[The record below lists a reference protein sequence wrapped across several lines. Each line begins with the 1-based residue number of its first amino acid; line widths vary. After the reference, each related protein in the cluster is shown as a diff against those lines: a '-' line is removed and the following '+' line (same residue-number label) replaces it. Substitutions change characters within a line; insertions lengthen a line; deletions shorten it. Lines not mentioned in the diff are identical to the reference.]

1 MIQIFFQKH
10 GAVVA
15 LSGAEYRLLRVFLD
29 HPQRVLSRD
38 QILTLTQGRTADA
51 YDRSVG
57 LLVSRLRQRLR
68 DGGAGAVLYQ
78 DRS

>member
-1 MIQIFFQKH
+1 
-10 GAVVA
+10 
-15 LSGAEYRLLRVFLD
+15 VFLD
-29 HPQRVLSRD
+29 HPQPVLSRG